1 MLPQPTPWRG
11 ACHSTPHRRA
21 GFLSSL
27 EASRQTKYEA
37 EQAKASK
44 AHAERAAAAAAAA
57 AAAVPAAA
65 EATAE
70 AAELKFDARFAALKA
85 ERPADS

>member
-57 AAAVPAAA
+57 AVPAAA